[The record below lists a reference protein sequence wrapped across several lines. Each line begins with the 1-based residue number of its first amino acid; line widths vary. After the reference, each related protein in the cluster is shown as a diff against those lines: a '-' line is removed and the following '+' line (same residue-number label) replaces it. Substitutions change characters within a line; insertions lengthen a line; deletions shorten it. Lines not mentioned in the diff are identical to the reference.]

1 MLVAL
6 NMPAVIFARNDALDV
21 NPQSGDARLSDAGSD
36 WLWAVTAIY
45 IVSFLAYFALSFK
58 PRNNERIFHYL
69 FTIALFVGAIAY
81 FSIASG
87 IAYSVIPT
95 QRNLGRALSYQIYF
109 AKYINWVVAFPIII
123 LALGLMSGV
132 SWATI
137 LFNIFLAWIW
147 IISYLCSAYT
157 TTSYKWGFFGFGTFA
172 YLMLAFQTLHPG
184 RTSAARL
191 GLSRDYLMLAGWVNL
206 LWMLYPI
213 AYGISDGG
221 NVVGVTGS
229 FIFFGILDVL
239 LIPGL
244 AFAFMFLSRRWD
256 YGALN
261 LHFTQYGRVN
271 AGNGVFPEKRAPV
284 APAAEQ
290 PVPAT
295 ATAAV

>member
-1 MLVAL
+1 
-6 NMPAVIFARNDALDV
+6 MPAVIFARNDALDV

-244 AFAFMFLSRRWD
+244 AFAFVFLSKRWD

>member
-1 MLVAL
+1 
-6 NMPAVIFARNDALDV
+6 MPAVIFARNDALDV

>member
-1 MLVAL
+1 
-6 NMPAVIFARNDALDV
+6 MPAVIFARNDALDV

-239 LIPGL
+239 LVPGL
-244 AFAFMFLSRRWD
+244 AYAFMFLSKRWD

>member
-1 MLVAL
+1 
-6 NMPAVIFARNDALDV
+6 
-21 NPQSGDARLSDAGSD
+21 
-36 WLWAVTAIY
+36 
-45 IVSFLAYFALSFK
+45 
-58 PRNNERIFHYL
+58 
-69 FTIALFVGAIAY
+69 
-81 FSIASG
+81 
-87 IAYSVIPT
+87 
-95 QRNLGRALSYQIYF
+95 
-109 AKYINWVVAFPIII
+109 
-123 LALGLMSGV
+123 
-132 SWATI
+132 
-137 LFNIFLAWIW
+137 
-147 IISYLCSAYT
+147 
-157 TTSYKWGFFGFGTFA
+157 
-172 YLMLAFQTLHPG
+172 MLAFQTLHPG

>member
-1 MLVAL
+1 
-6 NMPAVIFARNDALDV
+6 MPAVIFARNDALDV

-109 AKYINWVVAFPIII
+109 AKYINWVVSFPIII

-244 AFAFMFLSRRWD
+244 AFAFMFLSKRWD

>member
-1 MLVAL
+1 
-6 NMPAVIFARNDALDV
+6 MPAVIFARNDALDV

-191 GLSRDYLMLAGWVNL
+191 GLSRDYLMLAGWVNF

-244 AFAFMFLSRRWD
+244 AFAFMFLSKRWD

>member
-1 MLVAL
+1 
-6 NMPAVIFARNDALDV
+6 MPAVIFARNDALDV

-45 IVSFLAYFALSFK
+45 IVSFLACFALSFK

-244 AFAFMFLSRRWD
+244 AFAFMFLSKRWD

>member
-1 MLVAL
+1 
-6 NMPAVIFARNDALDV
+6 MPAVIFVRNDALDV

-244 AFAFMFLSRRWD
+244 AFAFMFLSKRWD

-290 PVPAT
+290 PVPVPAT

>member
-1 MLVAL
+1 
-6 NMPAVIFARNDALDV
+6 MPAVIFARNDALDV

-191 GLSRDYLMLAGWVNL
+191 GLSRDYLMLSGWVNL

-244 AFAFMFLSRRWD
+244 AFAFMFLSKRWD

-290 PVPAT
+290 PAPAT

>member
-1 MLVAL
+1 
-6 NMPAVIFARNDALDV
+6 MPAVIFARNDALDV

-239 LIPGL
+239 LVPGL
-244 AFAFMFLSRRWD
+244 AFAFMFLSKRWD

>member
-1 MLVAL
+1 
-6 NMPAVIFARNDALDV
+6 MPAVIFARNDALDV

-244 AFAFMFLSRRWD
+244 AFAFMFLSKRWD

-271 AGNGVFPEKRAPV
+271 AGSGVFPEKQAPV

-290 PVPAT
+290 PVPTT

>member
-1 MLVAL
+1 
-6 NMPAVIFARNDALDV
+6 MPAVIFARNDALDV

-191 GLSRDYLMLAGWVNL
+191 GLSRDYLILAGWVNL
-206 LWMLYPI
+206 LWILYPI

-244 AFAFMFLSRRWD
+244 AFAFMFLSKRWD
-256 YGALN
+256 YGVLN

-295 ATAAV
+295 ATATV

>member
-1 MLVAL
+1 
-6 NMPAVIFARNDALDV
+6 MPAVIFARNDALDV

-284 APAAEQ
+284 APADEQ

>member
-1 MLVAL
+1 
-6 NMPAVIFARNDALDV
+6 MPAVIFARNDALDV

-239 LIPGL
+239 LVPGL
-244 AFAFMFLSRRWD
+244 AFAFMFLSKRWD

-290 PVPAT
+290 SVPAT

>member
-1 MLVAL
+1 
-6 NMPAVIFARNDALDV
+6 MPAVIFARNDALDV

-137 LFNIFLAWIW
+137 LFNIFLAWICR

-244 AFAFMFLSRRWD
+244 AFAFMFLSKRWD

>member
-1 MLVAL
+1 
-6 NMPAVIFARNDALDV
+6 MPAVIFARNDALDV

-45 IVSFLAYFALSFK
+45 IVSFLAYFVLSFK

-244 AFAFMFLSRRWD
+244 AFAFMFLSKRWD

>member
-1 MLVAL
+1 
-6 NMPAVIFARNDALDV
+6 
-21 NPQSGDARLSDAGSD
+21 
-36 WLWAVTAIY
+36 
-45 IVSFLAYFALSFK
+45 
-58 PRNNERIFHYL
+58 
-69 FTIALFVGAIAY
+69 TIALFVGAIAY

-87 IAYSVIPT
+87 IAYSVVPT

-244 AFAFMFLSRRWD
+244 AFAFMFLSKRWD

>member
-1 MLVAL
+1 
-6 NMPAVIFARNDALDV
+6 MPAVIFARNDALDV

-69 FTIALFVGAIAY
+69 FTIALFVGAVAY

-191 GLSRDYLMLAGWVNL
+191 GLSRDYLMLVGWVNL

-244 AFAFMFLSRRWD
+244 AFAFMFLSKRWD

>member
-1 MLVAL
+1 
-6 NMPAVIFARNDALDV
+6 MPVLFTRNDALDV
-21 NPQSGDARLSDAGSD
+21 NPQGGDARLSEAGSD

-45 IVSFLAYFALSFK
+45 LVSFLAYFALSFK

-69 FTIALFVGAIAY
+69 FTIALFVGTIAY
-81 FSIASG
+81 FSMASG

-95 QRNLGRALSYQIYF
+95 QLNLSRALSYQIYF
-109 AKYINWVVAFPIII
+109 AKYINWVVAFPIVL

-157 TTSYKWGFFGFGTFA
+157 TTSYKWGFYAFGTFA
-172 YLMLAFQTLHPG
+172 WLMLAYQTLHPG

-191 GLSRDYLMLAGWVNL
+191 GLSRDYLMLAGWLNL
-206 LWMLYPI
+206 LWFLYPI
-213 AYGISDGG
+213 AFGLSDGG
-221 NVVGVTGS
+221 NKIGVTQS
-229 FIFFGILDVL
+229 LVFFGILDVL
-239 LIPGL
+239 MIPGL
-244 AFAFMFLSRRWD
+244 AFAFMFLSKRWD

-271 AGNGVFPEKRAPV
+271 SGNAVFPEKRAPAAGTAQPAV
-284 APAAEQ
+284 AT
-290 PVPAT
+290 T
-295 ATAAV
+295 AV

>member
-1 MLVAL
+1 
-6 NMPAVIFARNDALDV
+6 MPAVIFARNDALDV

-58 PRNNERIFHYL
+58 PRNNERIFYYL

-244 AFAFMFLSRRWD
+244 AFAFMFLSKRWD

>member
-1 MLVAL
+1 
-6 NMPAVIFARNDALDV
+6 MPAVIFARNDALDV

-261 LHFTQYGRVN
+261 LHFTQYGRAN

>member
-1 MLVAL
+1 
-6 NMPAVIFARNDALDV
+6 MPAVIFARNDALDV

-69 FTIALFVGAIAY
+69 FTITLFVGAIAY

-87 IAYSVIPT
+87 IAYSVVPT

>member
-1 MLVAL
+1 
-6 NMPAVIFARNDALDV
+6 MPAVIFARNDALDV

-184 RTSAARL
+184 RASAARL

-239 LIPGL
+239 LVPGL
-244 AFAFMFLSRRWD
+244 AFAFMFLSKRWD

>member
-1 MLVAL
+1 
-6 NMPAVIFARNDALDV
+6 MPAVIFARNDALDV

-87 IAYSVIPT
+87 IAYSVVPT

-244 AFAFMFLSRRWD
+244 AFAFMFLSKRWD

>member
-1 MLVAL
+1 
-6 NMPAVIFARNDALDV
+6 MPAVIFARNDALDV

-123 LALGLMSGV
+123 LSLGLMSGV

-244 AFAFMFLSRRWD
+244 AFAFMFLSKRWD

>member
-1 MLVAL
+1 
-6 NMPAVIFARNDALDV
+6 MPAVIFARNDALDV

-69 FTIALFVGAIAY
+69 FTIALFVGAITY

-87 IAYSVIPT
+87 IAYSVVPT

-109 AKYINWVVAFPIII
+109 AKYINWVVAFPIVI

-206 LWMLYPI
+206 LWLLYPI

-244 AFAFMFLSRRWD
+244 AFAFMFLSKRWD

-271 AGNGVFPEKRAPV
+271 AGNGVFPEKRTPV

>member
-1 MLVAL
+1 
-6 NMPAVIFARNDALDV
+6 MPAVIFARNDALDV

-69 FTIALFVGAIAY
+69 FTIALLVGAIAY

-244 AFAFMFLSRRWD
+244 AFAFMFLSKRWD

>member
-1 MLVAL
+1 
-6 NMPAVIFARNDALDV
+6 MPAIFARNDALDV

-69 FTIALFVGAIAY
+69 FTVALFVGAITY

-87 IAYSVIPT
+87 IAYSVVPT
-95 QRNLGRALSYQIYF
+95 QRNLSRALSYQIYY
-109 AKYINWVVAFPIII
+109 AKYINWVVAFPIVL

-137 LFNIFLAWIW
+137 LFNIFLSWIW

-206 LWMLYPI
+206 LWLLYPI

-239 LIPGL
+239 MIPGL
-244 AFAFMFLSRRWD
+244 AFAFMFLSKRWD

-271 AGNGVFPEKRAPV
+271 AGAGVFPEKRAP

-290 PVPAT
+290 SVPAT

>member
-1 MLVAL
+1 
-6 NMPAVIFARNDALDV
+6 MPVLFTRNDALDV
-21 NPQSGDARLSDAGSD
+21 NPQSGDARLSEAGSD

-45 IVSFLAYFALSFK
+45 LVSFLAYFALSFK

-69 FTIALFVGAIAY
+69 FTIALFIGTIAY
-81 FSIASG
+81 FSMASG

-95 QRNLGRALSYQIYF
+95 QLNLSRALSYQIYF
-109 AKYINWVVAFPIII
+109 AKYINWVVAFPIVL

-157 TTSYKWGFFGFGTFA
+157 TTSYKWGFYAFGTFA
-172 YLMLAFQTLHPG
+172 WLMLAYQTLHPG

-191 GLSRDYLMLAGWVNL
+191 GLSRDYLMLAGWLNL
-206 LWMLYPI
+206 LWFLYPI
-213 AYGISDGG
+213 AFGLSDGG
-221 NVVGVTGS
+221 NKIGVTQS
-229 FIFFGILDVL
+229 LVFFGVLDVL
-239 LIPGL
+239 MIPGL
-244 AFAFMFLSRRWD
+244 AFAFMFLSKRWD

-271 AGNGVFPEKRAPV
+271 SGNAVYPEKRAP
-284 APAAEQ
+284 AAATAQPAA
-290 PVPAT
+290 AT
-295 ATAAV
+295 TAV

>member
-1 MLVAL
+1 
-6 NMPAVIFARNDALDV
+6 MPAVIFARNDALDV

-239 LIPGL
+239 LVPGL
-244 AFAFMFLSRRWD
+244 AFAFMFLSKRWD

-295 ATAAV
+295 ATVAV